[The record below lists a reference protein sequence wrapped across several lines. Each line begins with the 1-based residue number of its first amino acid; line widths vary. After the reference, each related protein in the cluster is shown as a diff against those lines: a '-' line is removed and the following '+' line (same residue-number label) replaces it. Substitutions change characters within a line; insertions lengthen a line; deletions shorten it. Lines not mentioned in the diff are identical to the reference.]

1 MCVNSTNAEGFKPS
15 KFVDSILR
23 GKISAGKMKALKE
36 VQAVK
41 GQCYKIAVIPGDG
54 IGAEVVREGLK
65 VLEVTCRAEGV
76 SYETV
81 SFDIGGERYL
91 RTGETLPES
100 VLDEL
105 RRFDAIYFGAI
116 GHPDVPPGVLER
128 GILLK
133 LRFALDLFVNLRP
146 VKLYPGVET
155 PLKGK
160 TPEDIDFVVV
170 RENTEDV
177 YALEG
182 TSFQPNTENEVSI
195 QPAIYTR
202 WGTERV
208 IRYAFELAVR
218 RAKERGKPAKVT
230 LVDKANVMTV
240 GHGLWRRVFG
250 EVAKEYS
257 DVETE
262 ALYVDA
268 AAMEFVLHPERF
280 QVVVT
285 TNLFGDILTDLGAA
299 IQGGI
304 GIAPSGNIHP
314 GKVSMFEPVH
324 GSAPTIAGK
333 GLACPLAAILTAA
346 LMMEHLGE
354 TKVARRIEEAVT
366 KALQTGK
373 IRSLEAGKMGL
384 STQEVGDLV
393 ASFV

>member
-1 MCVNSTNAEGFKPS
+1 MEQKRPY
-15 KFVDSILR
+15 R
-23 GKISAGKMKALKE
+23 
-36 VQAVK
+36 
-41 GQCYKIAVIPGDG
+41 IAVIPGDG
-54 IGAEVVREGLK
+54 VGPEVVREGLK
-65 VLEVTCRAEGV
+65 VLDAACQAEGV
-76 SYETV
+76 RYEAVT
-81 SFDIGGERYL
+81 FDLGGERYL
-91 RTGETLPES
+91 RTGETLPDS

-105 RRFDAIYFGAI
+105 RQFDAIYFGAV

-128 GILLK
+128 GILLR

-146 VKLYPGVET
+146 VRLFPGVPT
-155 PLKGK
+155 PLRDK
-160 TPEDIDFVVV
+160 TPDDIDFVVV

-177 YALEG
+177 YALDG
-182 TSFQPNTENEVSI
+182 TAFRQGTEDEVAL
-195 QPAIYTR
+195 QTAIYTR
-202 WGTERV
+202 RGTERV
-208 IRYAFELAVR
+208 IRYAFGLARR
-218 RAKERGKPAKVT
+218 RAAERGKPAKVT

-240 GHGLWRRVFG
+240 GHGLWRRVFA
-250 EVAKEYS
+250 EVAAEFPE
-257 DVETE
+257 VETE

-280 QVVVT
+280 QVIVT

-314 GKVSMFEPVH
+314 ERTSLFEPVH

-354 TKVARRIEEAVT
+354 QKVARRIENAVVA
-366 KALQTGK
+366 ALQTGK

-384 STQEVGDLV
+384 TTQQVGDLV
-393 ASFV
+393 AQHL

>member
-1 MCVNSTNAEGFKPS
+1 LETLSSLSDKAEKQ
-15 KFVDSILR
+15 
-23 GKISAGKMKALKE
+23 KE
-36 VQAVK
+36 VR
-41 GQCYKIAVIPGDG
+41 GMERSHYKIAVIPGDG
-54 IGAEVVREGLK
+54 IGVEVVREGLK
-65 VLEVTCRAEGV
+65 VLEVACKAEGV

-182 TSFQPNTENEVSI
+182 TSFQPNTENEVAI

-202 WGTERV
+202 RGTERV

-250 EVAKEYS
+250 EVAKEYP

-354 TKVARRIEEAVT
+354 TKVAQRIEEAVT

>member
-65 VLEVTCRAEGV
+65 VLEVACKAEGV

-81 SFDIGGERYL
+81 SFDIGSERYL

-182 TSFQPNTENEVSI
+182 TSFQPNTENEVAI

-202 WGTERV
+202 RGTERV

-250 EVAKEYS
+250 EVAKEYP

-354 TKVARRIEEAVT
+354 TKVAQRIEEAVT

>member
-1 MCVNSTNAEGFKPS
+1 MEQKRPY
-15 KFVDSILR
+15 R
-23 GKISAGKMKALKE
+23 
-36 VQAVK
+36 
-41 GQCYKIAVIPGDG
+41 IAVIPGDG
-54 IGAEVVREGLK
+54 VGPEVVREGLK
-65 VLEVTCRAEGV
+65 VLDAACQAEGV
-76 SYETV
+76 RYEAVT
-81 SFDIGGERYL
+81 FDLGGERYL
-91 RTGETLPES
+91 RTGETLPDS

-105 RRFDAIYFGAI
+105 RQFDAIYFGAV

-128 GILLK
+128 GILLR

-146 VKLYPGVET
+146 VRLFPGVPT
-155 PLKGK
+155 PLRDK
-160 TPEDIDFVVV
+160 TPDDIDFVVV

-177 YALEG
+177 YALDG
-182 TSFQPNTENEVSI
+182 TAFRQGTEDEVAL
-195 QPAIYTR
+195 QTAIYTR
-202 WGTERV
+202 RGTERV
-208 IRYAFELAVR
+208 IRYAFDLARR
-218 RAKERGKPAKVT
+218 RAAERGKPAKVT

-240 GHGLWRRVFG
+240 GHGLWRRVFA
-250 EVAKEYS
+250 EVAAEFPE
-257 DVETE
+257 VETE

-280 QVVVT
+280 QVIVT

-314 GKVSMFEPVH
+314 ERTSLFEPVH

-354 TKVARRIEEAVT
+354 QKVARRIENAVVA
-366 KALQTGK
+366 ALQTGK

-384 STQEVGDLV
+384 TTQQVGDLV
-393 ASFV
+393 AQHL

>member
-1 MCVNSTNAEGFKPS
+1 LETLSSLSDKAEKQ
-15 KFVDSILR
+15 
-23 GKISAGKMKALKE
+23 KE
-36 VQAVK
+36 VR
-41 GQCYKIAVIPGDG
+41 GMERSHYKIAVIPGDG

-65 VLEVTCRAEGV
+65 VLEVACKSEGV

-182 TSFQPNTENEVSI
+182 TSFQPNTENEVAI

-202 WGTERV
+202 RGTERV

-250 EVAKEYS
+250 EVAKEYP
-257 DVETE
+257 DVKTE

-354 TKVARRIEEAVT
+354 TKVAQRIEEAVT

>member
-1 MCVNSTNAEGFKPS
+1 MWWNAS
-15 KFVDSILR
+15 KLTVRFFPKLGLKR
-23 GKISAGKMKALKE
+23 LKE
-36 VQAVK
+36 VQAVGK
-41 GQCYKIAVIPGDG
+41 ANYKIAVVPGDG
-54 IGAEVVREGLK
+54 IGPEVVREGLK
-65 VLEVTCRAEGV
+65 VLEVACKAENV
-76 SYETV
+76 VYETAT
-81 SFDIGGERYL
+81 FDIGGERFL
-91 RTGETLPES
+91 RTGETLPDSILE
-100 VLDEL
+100 EL
-105 RRFDAIYFGAI
+105 KQFDAIYFGAI

-146 VKLYPGVET
+146 VKLYPGIES
-155 PLKGK
+155 PLKDK
-160 TPEDIDFVVV
+160 TPDDIDFVVI

-177 YALEG
+177 YALDG
-182 TSFQPNTENEVSI
+182 TAFQPSTENEVAI

-202 WGTERV
+202 RGTERI
-208 IRYAFELAVR
+208 IRYAFELAIK
-218 RAKERGKPAKVT
+218 RARERGKPAKVT

-240 GHGLWRRVFG
+240 GHGLWRRVFE
-250 EVAKEYS
+250 EVAREFPEF
-257 DVETE
+257 ETE

-324 GSAPTIAGK
+324 GSAPAIAGK

-354 TKVARRIEEAVT
+354 MKVAQRIENAVAE
-366 KALQTGK
+366 ALQTGK

>member
-23 GKISAGKMKALKE
+23 WKISAGKMKALKE

-65 VLEVTCRAEGV
+65 VLEVACRAEGV

-182 TSFQPNTENEVSI
+182 TSFQPNTENEVAI

-202 WGTERV
+202 RGTERV
-208 IRYAFELAVR
+208 IRYAFKLAVR

-250 EVAKEYS
+250 EVAKEYP

-354 TKVARRIEEAVT
+354 TKVAQRIEEAVT

>member
-1 MCVNSTNAEGFKPS
+1 LETLSSLSDKAEKQ
-15 KFVDSILR
+15 
-23 GKISAGKMKALKE
+23 KE
-36 VQAVK
+36 VR
-41 GQCYKIAVIPGDG
+41 GMERSHYKIAVIPGDG

-65 VLEVTCRAEGV
+65 VLEVACKAEGV

-91 RTGETLPES
+91 RTGETLPDS

-105 RRFDAIYFGAI
+105 RKFDAIYFGAI

-182 TSFQPNTENEVSI
+182 TSFQPSTENEVAI

-202 WGTERV
+202 RGTERV

-250 EVAKEYS
+250 EVAKEYP

-354 TKVARRIEEAVT
+354 TKVAQRIEEAVT